1 MMLLGFEALLSE
13 HARTRTAIGAF
24 TCYDLEV
31 ARAVLAA
38 AAGRDV
44 GVVLLISRDAF
55 AGEGG
60 DQLFAGVRAAAER
73 SPARACVQ
81 LDHVSD
87 LELIA
92 AAFELGAGAVMA
104 DGSRSPFDENVAL
117 VQEAKRRADGFGAA
131 VEAELGHVAGG
142 EDVAAATE
150 AGGLTDPAE
159 AERFIA
165 ATDVSCLAVSI
176 GNVHGDYVGQPRLDW
191 GRLAEIESRVSV
203 PLSLHGAS
211 GLADADLTR
220 AVGSGV
226 RKVNANTEL
235 RDAYLSAT
243 REGLD
248 QALDGLRVLDLHLAQ
263 TEAVRGLVDR
273 KIAAFTR
280 EAG

>member
-1 MMLLGFEALLSE
+1 MLVSFEALLEE
-13 HARTRTAIGAF
+13 HTRARTAVGAF
-24 TCYDLEV
+24 TCYDLEL

-55 AGEGG
+55 AAEGG
-60 DQLFAGVRAAAER
+60 DELLAGVRAAAER

-104 DGSRSPFDENVAL
+104 DGSQSPFEENVAL
-117 VQEAKRRADGFGAA
+117 VQEAKQCADRFGAA

-150 AGGLTDPAE
+150 AGGLTDPRE

-165 ATDVSCLAVSI
+165 ATDVACLAVSI
-176 GNVHGDYVGQPRLDW
+176 GNVHGNYAGEPELDW
-191 GRLAEIESRVSV
+191 SRLAEIEGTATV

-211 GLADADLTR
+211 GLADADLKR
-220 AVGSGV
+220 AVAAGI

-235 RDAYLSAT
+235 RRAYLEAT
-243 REGLD
+243 RERLD
-248 QALDGLRVLDLHLAQ
+248 HALDGLRLLELHTAQ
-263 TEAVRGLVDR
+263 IAAVREIVDG
-273 KIAAFTR
+273 KLAALAPEDR
-280 EAG
+280 

>member
-1 MMLLGFEALLSE
+1 MLLGFPALLSE
-13 HARTRTAIGAF
+13 HARSRTALGAF

-38 AAGRDV
+38 AAARDA
-44 GVVLLISRDAF
+44 GVVLLISRETF

-60 DQLFAGVRAAAER
+60 DQLLAGVRAAAER

-104 DGSRSPFDENVAL
+104 DGSRLPFDENVAL
-117 VQEAKRRADGFGAA
+117 VREAKRCADGFGGA

-150 AGGLTDPAE
+150 AGALTDPAE

-165 ATDVSCLAVSI
+165 ATEVSCLAVSI
-176 GNVHGDYVGQPRLDW
+176 GNVHGEYAGEPSLDW
-191 GRLAEIESRVSV
+191 ERLAEIERAVGV

-211 GLADADLTR
+211 GLADADLHR
-220 AVGSGV
+220 AVAAGV

-243 REGLD
+243 RDALD
-248 QALDGLRVLDLHLAQ
+248 QALDGLRILSLHDAQ
-263 TEAVRGLVDR
+263 TAAVRDVVDA

-280 EAG
+280 EDR

>member
-1 MMLLGFEALLSE
+1 MLVGFSALLTE
-13 HARTRTAIGAF
+13 HAGARSAVGAF

-55 AGEGG
+55 AADGG
-60 DQLFAGVRAAAER
+60 DQLLAGVRAAAER

-92 AAFELGAGAVMA
+92 GAFELGAGAVMA

-117 VQEAKRRADGFGAA
+117 VQEARRSAERFGAA
-131 VEAELGHVAGG
+131 VEAELGHVTGG
-142 EDVAAATE
+142 EDVAVATE
-150 AGGLTDPAE
+150 AGGLTDPEE
-159 AERFIA
+159 ARRFAA
-165 ATDVSCLAVSI
+165 ATGVACLAVSI
-176 GNVHGDYVGQPRLDW
+176 GNVHGTYAGPPSLDWDRLD
-191 GRLAEIESRVSV
+191 EIEAAVDV

-211 GLADADLTR
+211 GLADADLQR
-220 AVGSGV
+220 AVAAGV
-226 RKVNANTEL
+226 RKINANTEL

-243 REGLD
+243 RDRLD
-248 QALDGLRVLDLHLAQ
+248 EALDGLRVISLHEAQ
-263 TEAVRGLVDR
+263 TAAVQELVDR
-273 KIAAFTR
+273 KIAAFGGA
-280 EAG
+280 AG